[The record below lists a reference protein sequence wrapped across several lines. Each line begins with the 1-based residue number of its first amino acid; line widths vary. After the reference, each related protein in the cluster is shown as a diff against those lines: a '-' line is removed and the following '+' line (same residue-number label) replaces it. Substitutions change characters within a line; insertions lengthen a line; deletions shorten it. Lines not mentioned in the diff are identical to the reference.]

1 MGGGSLLA
9 GEEPS
14 CCQGLAAQPAQCR
27 FRRTTM
33 QTPDRQSG
41 DDLLYVREADRPRGS
56 ALDVFLAFLK
66 LGLTSFGGP
75 VAHLGYFRTE
85 FVDRRG
91 WLDDKSYSDL
101 VALCQFLPGPA
112 SSQVGMAL
120 GLARAGWLGAL
131 AAWVGFTMPSAVAL
145 ILFAFGVTEWAGVA
159 SSGAVHGLKVVAVA
173 VVAQAVWG
181 MAKALCPDRLRA
193 GIAVLAALLVLAVP
207 GAIGQVAAIV
217 LGGLAA
223 RVLLR
228 LQHLP
233 CAQHRPYPVARRTG
247 AVLLAAFVVL
257 LLLVPVLAAVTGSQ
271 TLQAVAVFYKAGALV
286 FGGGHVV
293 LPLLQAG
300 VVPNGW
306 VSNDAFLAG
315 YGAAQ
320 AVPGPLFTFAAY
332 LGALMPSPLGG
343 WLGGLVMLAVIF
355 LPAFLLVAGA
365 LPFWE
370 SMRQRDGVQ
379 RAMGGINAAVVGVL
393 GAALYDPVWTSAIHS
408 RADFALALAAFGLL
422 VYARWS
428 PVLVVGLAALAGWLL
443 VI

>member
-1 MGGGSLLA
+1 M
-9 GEEPS
+9 P
-14 CCQGLAAQPAQCR
+14 
-27 FRRTTM
+27 
-33 QTPDRQSG
+33 TPESHSR
-41 DDLLYVREADRPRGS
+41 DDLARARDTDQARGS
-56 ALDVFLAFLK
+56 ALEVFLVFLK

-85 FVDRRG
+85 FVARRG

-112 SSQVGMAL
+112 SSQVGMAI
-120 GLARAGWLGAL
+120 GLARAGWLGSL
-131 AAWVGFTMPSAVAL
+131 AAWVGFTMPSAIAL

-181 MAKALCPDRLRA
+181 MAKSLCPDRLRA
-193 GIAVLAALLVLAVP
+193 GIAVLGALLVLAVP
-207 GAIGQVAAIV
+207 GSMGQVAAIV

-223 RVLLR
+223 RVWLR
-228 LQHLP
+228 LEHLP
-233 CAQHRPYPVARRTG
+233 VAQHRAYPVSKRGG
-247 AVLLAAFVVL
+247 AVLLATFVAL
-257 LLLVPVLAAVTGSQ
+257 LLFVPVVAGVSGSQ
-271 TLQAVAVFYKAGALV
+271 LLEAVSVFYKSGALV

-293 LPLLQAG
+293 LPLLQTG

-332 LGALMPSPLGG
+332 LGALMPHPLGG
-343 WLGGLVMLAVIF
+343 WGGGLAMLAVIF

-379 RAMGGINAAVVGVL
+379 QAMGGINAAVVGVL

-428 PVLVVGLAALAGWLL
+428 PVLVVALAAGAGW
-443 VI
+443 VMAV